1 MHCLSSP
8 RHFLAGVSFGVLV
21 SSAVAAPPTPGNV
34 TAARVAA
41 DTSGDNW
48 LVKGGGFAQQQYSP
62 LRAINDKNVAQ
73 LGVAWIAEMDDPM
86 GLAAEPL
93 VVDGVIYVSAPRS
106 IVRAVNAVDG
116 KILWTFDPHIRLDY
130 STVNSTIAR
139 VNRGVAVWEGK
150 VYVGTADG
158 RLIAIDA
165 AKGAQL
171 WSVTMD
177 DPAHDGISGAPR
189 VAAGKVFIGHTGSD
203 DQVRGSIAAYDA
215 NTGKRVWQFWTVPGD
230 PALGFESK
238 TMEMAAKTW
247 SGKDWWKQGGGAVW
261 DTITY
266 DSKTGLLLFGTSKAF
281 RGGPD
286 DAQEAGGGAKLFSGS
301 IVAVHADTGE
311 YAWHYQTST
320 PERQTENFHIVLA
333 DIPIGG
339 RVRHVA
345 MSAARNGTYYVL
357 DAATGELVSQ
367 TPLVKQEWSGP
378 RMDYPGVV
386 VNGVED
392 CKGNCF
398 GVRNWWPMSYDPIT
412 RLTYVPIM
420 DRRRTSPPTPDA
432 LPMVGRLVAWDP
444 KTATTRWS
452 VEHSLIINSGVLSTA
467 GNLVFQGQ
475 GTGEFAAYAADTG
488 KKLWSAQTGSAV
500 NAVPVT
506 FTVNGEQYVIVP
518 VGWGGA
524 FRLWSPSTMMVT
536 PTSKYGPSRLVAFKL
551 GGRQPFLLPA
561 SQVPEVP
568 RPPAQTYTAEQIKQG
583 AALADDHGCTDCHSP
598 KFDGAGRWAV
608 NGGIPDLRYMPPE
621 AHRDW
626 YAIVL
631 GGSHRQ
637 QGMMPFGTSSTQLR
651 VTGLTPAEA
660 DAIHAY
666 VIDRAQAAYELQR
679 SAFAT
684 ALQAQKSAANDNE

>member
-1 MHCLSSP
+1 
-8 RHFLAGVSFGVLV
+8 
-21 SSAVAAPPTPGNV
+21 
-34 TAARVAA
+34 
-41 DTSGDNW
+41 
-48 LVKGGGFAQQQYSP
+48 
-62 LRAINDKNVAQ
+62 

-106 IVRAVNAVDG
+106 IVRAVNAADG

-130 STVNSTIAR
+130 STVDSSIAR
-139 VNRGVAVWEGK
+139 VNRGVAVWEGT

-158 RLIAIDA
+158 RLMAIDA
-165 AKGAQL
+165 AKGTQL

-203 DQVRGSIAAYDA
+203 DQVRGSIAAYA
-215 NTGKRVWQFWTVPGD
+215 ATTGKRLWQFWTVPGD

-238 TMEMAAKTW
+238 TMEMAARTW
-247 SGKDWWKQGGGAVW
+247 FGKEWWKQGGGAVW
-261 DTITY
+261 DPITY
-266 DSKTGLLLFGTSKAF
+266 DAKTGLLLFGTSKAF

-320 PERQTENFHIVLA
+320 PKRQTENFHIVLA
-333 DIPIGG
+333 DLPIGG

-357 DAATGELVSQ
+357 DAETGELLSQ

-412 RLTYVPIM
+412 QLTYVPIM
-420 DRRRTSPPTPDA
+420 DRRRTSPPTSDA

-452 VEHSLIINSGVLSTA
+452 VEHPLTINSGVLSTA

-506 FTVNGEQYVIVP
+506 FKVNGEQYVIVP

-551 GGRQPFLLPA
+551 GGRQPFPLPA
-561 SQVPEVP
+561 IQVPEVP
-568 RPPAQTYTAEQIKQG
+568 HPPAQTYTAEQVKQG
-583 AALADDHGCTDCHSP
+583 AVLADDHGCTDCHSP

-608 NGGIPDLRYMPPE
+608 NGGVPDLRYMPPE

-631 GGSHRQ
+631 GGSHQQ
-637 QGMMPFGTSSTQLR
+637 QGMMPFGTSSTALR

-679 SAFAT
+679 SAST
-684 ALQAQKSAANDNE
+684 KP

>member
-1 MHCLSSP
+1 MLCLPP
-8 RHFLAGVSFGVLV
+8 RYLLAAVSFGVLA
-21 SSAVAAPPTPGNV
+21 SSAVAAPSAPGNV

-41 DTSGDNW
+41 DSSGDNW
-48 LVKGGGFAQQQYSP
+48 LVKGGSFAQQQFSP
-62 LRAINDKNVAQ
+62 LRAINDKNVAR
-73 LGVAWIAEMDDPM
+73 LGLAWIAEMDDPM

-106 IVRAVNAVDG
+106 IVRAVNAADG
-116 KILWTFDPHIRLDY
+116 KILWTFDPHVRLDY
-130 STVNSTIAR
+130 STVDSSIAR

-158 RLIAIDA
+158 RLMAIDA
-165 AKGAQL
+165 AKGTQL
-171 WSVTMD
+171 WSVAMD
-177 DPAHDGISGAPR
+177 DPAHEGISGAPR

-203 DQVRGSIAAYDA
+203 DQVRGSISAYDA
-215 NTGKRVWQFWTVPGD
+215 NSGKRVWQFWTVPGD

-238 TMEMAAKTW
+238 TIEMAAKTW
-247 SGKDWWKQGGGAVW
+247 SGKEWWKQGGGAVW
-261 DTITY
+261 DPITY
-266 DSKTGLLLFGTSKAF
+266 DAKTGLLLFGTSKAF

-286 DAQEAGGGAKLFSGS
+286 DAQAAGGGAKLFSGS

-320 PERQTENFHIVLA
+320 PKRQTENFHIVLA
-333 DIPIGG
+333 DVPIGG

-357 DAATGELVSQ
+357 DAGTGELISQ
-367 TPLVKQEWSGP
+367 TPLVKQEWSGA

-412 RLTYVPIM
+412 QLTYVPIM
-420 DRRRTSPPTPDA
+420 DRRRAPPPTSDA

-452 VEHSLIINSGVLSTA
+452 VEHPLTINSGVLSTA

-488 KKLWSAQTGSAV
+488 KKLWSVQTGSAV

-506 FTVNGEQYVIVP
+506 FKVNGEQYVIVP

-551 GGRQPFLLPA
+551 GGLQPFPLPA
-561 SQVPEVP
+561 IQVPEVP
-568 RPPAQTYTAEQIKQG
+568 PPPAQTYTAEQVKQG

-637 QGMMPFGTSSTQLR
+637 QGMMPFGTSSTALR

-666 VIDRAQAAYELQR
+666 VIDRAQAAYEQQR
-679 SAFAT
+679 SA
-684 ALQAQKSAANDNE
+684 SAKP

>member
-1 MHCLSSP
+1 MPCLRSL
-8 RHFLAGVSFGVLV
+8 RYLLTAVSFGVLA
-21 SSAVAAPPTPGNV
+21 SSAVAAPAPPGNV

-48 LVKGGGFAQQQYSP
+48 LVKGGSFAQQQFSP
-62 LRAINDKNVAQ
+62 LRAINDKNVAK

-106 IVRAVNAVDG
+106 IVRAINAADG
-116 KILWTFDPHIRLDY
+116 KILWTFDPHVRLDY
-130 STVNSTIAR
+130 STVDSSIAR
-139 VNRGVAVWEGK
+139 VNRGVGVWEGK

-158 RLIAIDA
+158 RLMAIDA
-165 AKGAQL
+165 SRGTQL

-177 DPAHDGISGAPR
+177 DPAHEGISGAPR

-203 DQVRGSIAAYDA
+203 DQVRGSISAYDA

-238 TMEMAAKTW
+238 TIEMAARTW
-247 SGKDWWKQGGGAVW
+247 SGKEWWKQGGGAVW
-261 DTITY
+261 DPITY
-266 DSKTGLLLFGTSKAF
+266 DAKTGLLLFGTSKAF

-320 PERQTENFHIVLA
+320 PKRQTENFHIVLA
-333 DIPIGG
+333 DLPIGG

-357 DAATGELVSQ
+357 DAETGELVSQ

-378 RMDYPGVV
+378 KMDYPGVV

-412 RLTYVPIM
+412 QLTYVPIM
-420 DRRRTSPPTPDA
+420 DRRRTPPPTPDA

-452 VEHSLIINSGVLSTA
+452 VEHPLTINSGVLSTA
-467 GNLVFQGQ
+467 GNLVFHGQ

-506 FTVNGEQYVIVP
+506 FKVNGEQYVIVP

-551 GGRQPFLLPA
+551 GGRQPFPLPA
-561 SQVPEVP
+561 IRVPEVP
-568 RPPAQTYTAEQIKQG
+568 HPPAQTYTAEQVKQG

-608 NGGIPDLRYMPPE
+608 NGGIPDLRYMPLE

-631 GGSHRQ
+631 GGSHQQ
-637 QGMMPFGTSSTQLR
+637 QGMMPFGASSRTLR
-651 VTGLTPAEA
+651 VIGLTPAEA

-666 VIDRAQAAYELQR
+666 VIDRAQAAYEQQR
-679 SAFAT
+679 SA
-684 ALQAQKSAANDNE
+684 LVKP

>member
-1 MHCLSSP
+1 
-8 RHFLAGVSFGVLV
+8 
-21 SSAVAAPPTPGNV
+21 
-34 TAARVAA
+34 
-41 DTSGDNW
+41 
-48 LVKGGGFAQQQYSP
+48 
-62 LRAINDKNVAQ
+62 
-73 LGVAWIAEMDDPM
+73 
-86 GLAAEPL
+86 
-93 VVDGVIYVSAPRS
+93 
-106 IVRAVNAVDG
+106 
-116 KILWTFDPHIRLDY
+116 LDY

>member
-1 MHCLSSP
+1 MPCLPSP
-8 RHFLAGVSFGVLV
+8 RQLLAAVSFGVLA
-21 SSAVAAPPTPGNV
+21 SSAVAAPPPPGNV

-48 LVKGGGFAQQQYSP
+48 LVKGGSFAQQQFSP

-106 IVRAVNAVDG
+106 IVRAVNAADG

-130 STVNSTIAR
+130 STVDSSIAR

-158 RLIAIDA
+158 RLMAIDA
-165 AKGAQL
+165 AKGTQL

-215 NTGKRVWQFWTVPGD
+215 NTGKRLWQFWTVPGD

-238 TMEMAAKTW
+238 TMEMAARTW
-247 SGKDWWKQGGGAVW
+247 SGKEWWKQGGGAVW
-261 DTITY
+261 DPITY
-266 DSKTGLLLFGTSKAF
+266 DAKTGLLLFGTSKAF

-333 DIPIGG
+333 DVPIAG

-357 DAATGELVSQ
+357 DAETGELVSQ

-412 RLTYVPIM
+412 QLTYVPIM
-420 DRRRTSPPTPDA
+420 DRRRTSPPTSDA

-452 VEHSLIINSGVLSTA
+452 VEHPLTINSGVLSTA

-506 FTVNGEQYVIVP
+506 FKVNGEQYVIVP

-551 GGRQPFLLPA
+551 GGRQPFPLPA
-561 SQVPEVP
+561 IQVPEVP
-568 RPPAQTYTAEQIKQG
+568 HPPAQTYTAEQVKQG

-631 GGSHRQ
+631 GGSHQQ
-637 QGMMPFGTSSTQLR
+637 QGMMPFGTSSTALR

-679 SAFAT
+679 SAST
-684 ALQAQKSAANDNE
+684 KP

>member
-1 MHCLSSP
+1 MPCLPAP
-8 RHFLAGVSFGVLV
+8 RHLLAAVSFGVLA
-21 SSAVAAPPTPGNV
+21 SSAVAAPPPPGNV

-48 LVKGGGFAQQQYSP
+48 LVKGGSFAQQQFSP

-93 VVDGVIYVSAPRS
+93 VVDGVIYMSAPRS
-106 IVRAVNAVDG
+106 IVRAVNAADG

-130 STVNSTIAR
+130 STVDSSIAR

-165 AKGAQL
+165 AKGTQL

-247 SGKDWWKQGGGAVW
+247 SGKEWWKQGGGAVW
-261 DTITY
+261 DPITY
-266 DSKTGLLLFGTSKAF
+266 DAKTGLLLFGTSKAF

-301 IVAVHADTGE
+301 IVAVHADNGE

-333 DIPIGG
+333 DVPIGG

-357 DAATGELVSQ
+357 DAETGELVSQ

-412 RLTYVPIM
+412 QLTYVPIM

-452 VEHSLIINSGVLSTA
+452 VEHPLIINSGVLSTA
-467 GNLVFQGQ
+467 GNLVFHGQ

-506 FTVNGEQYVIVP
+506 FKVNGEQYVIVP

-551 GGRQPFLLPA
+551 GGRQPFPLPA
-561 SQVPEVP
+561 IQVPEVP
-568 RPPAQTYTAEQIKQG
+568 HPPAQTYTAEQVKQG
-583 AALADDHGCTDCHSP
+583 AALADDHSCTDCHSP

-631 GGSHRQ
+631 GGSHQQ
-637 QGMMPFGTSSTQLR
+637 QGMMPFGTSSTALR

-679 SAFAT
+679 NASM
-684 ALQAQKSAANDNE
+684 KP

>member
-568 RPPAQTYTAEQIKQG
+568 RPPAQTYSAEQVKQG

-666 VIDRAQAAYELQR
+666 VIDRAQAAYEQQR
-679 SAFAT
+679 STSSAGFAGSEVSGER
-684 ALQAQKSAANDNE
+684 Q

>member
-1 MHCLSSP
+1 MPCLPSP
-8 RHFLAGVSFGVLV
+8 RHLLAAVSFGVLA
-21 SSAVAAPPTPGNV
+21 SSAVAAPPPPGNV

-41 DTSGDNW
+41 DSSGDNW
-48 LVKGGGFAQQQYSP
+48 LVKGGSFAQQQFSP

-73 LGVAWIAEMDDPM
+73 LGVAWITEMDDPM

-106 IVRAVNAVDG
+106 IVRAVNAADG
-116 KILWTFDPHIRLDY
+116 KILWTYDPHIRLDY
-130 STVNSTIAR
+130 STVDSSIAR

-158 RLIAIDA
+158 RLMAIDA
-165 AKGAQL
+165 AKGTQL

-247 SGKDWWKQGGGAVW
+247 SGKEWWKQGGGAVW
-261 DTITY
+261 DPITY
-266 DSKTGLLLFGTSKAF
+266 DAKTGLLLFGTSKAF

-333 DIPIGG
+333 DVPIGG

-357 DAATGELVSQ
+357 DAETGELVSQ

-378 RMDYPGVV
+378 RMDYPGIV

-412 RLTYVPIM
+412 QLTYVPIM

-452 VEHSLIINSGVLSTA
+452 VEHPLTINSGVLSTA
-467 GNLVFQGQ
+467 GNLVFHGQ
-475 GTGEFAAYAADTG
+475 GTGEFAAYGADTG

-506 FTVNGEQYVIVP
+506 FKVNGEQYVIVP

-551 GGRQPFLLPA
+551 GGRQPFPLPA
-561 SQVPEVP
+561 IQMPEVP
-568 RPPAQTYTAEQIKQG
+568 RPPAQTYTAEQVKQG
-583 AALADDHGCTDCHSP
+583 AALADDHSCTDCHSP
-598 KFDGAGRWAV
+598 KFDGAGRWAI

-631 GGSHRQ
+631 GGSHQQ
-637 QGMMPFGTSSTQLR
+637 QGMMPFGTSSTALR

-679 SAFAT
+679 SASM
-684 ALQAQKSAANDNE
+684 KP

>member
-1 MHCLSSP
+1 MRCLPSP
-8 RHFLAGVSFGVLV
+8 RYLCAAVSLGVHA
-21 SSAVAAPPTPGNV
+21 SSAVAAAPPPGNV

-48 LVKGGGFAQQQYSP
+48 LVKGGSFAQQQFSP

-93 VVDGVIYVSAPRS
+93 VVDGVVYVSAPRS
-106 IVRAVNAVDG
+106 IVRAVNAADG
-116 KILWTFDPHIRLDY
+116 KILWTYNPHIRLDY
-130 STVNSTIAR
+130 STVDSSIAR

-165 AKGAQL
+165 AKGTQL

-177 DPAHDGISGAPR
+177 DPALQGISGAPR

-215 NTGKRVWQFWTVPGD
+215 NTGRRVWQFWTVPGD

-247 SGKDWWKQGGGAVW
+247 SGKEWWKQGGGAVW
-261 DTITY
+261 DPITY
-266 DSKTGLLLFGTSKAF
+266 DAKTGLLLFGTSKAF

-333 DIPIGG
+333 DLPIGG

-357 DAATGELVSQ
+357 DAETGELVSQ

-412 RLTYVPIM
+412 QLTYVPIM

-452 VEHSLIINSGVLSTA
+452 VEHPLTINSGVLSTA
-467 GNLVFQGQ
+467 GNLVFHGQ
-475 GTGEFAAYAADTG
+475 GTGEFSAYAADTG

-506 FTVNGEQYVIVP
+506 FKVNGEQYVIVP

-551 GGRQPFLLPA
+551 GGRQPFPLPA
-561 SQVPEVP
+561 IQVPEVP
-568 RPPAQTYTAEQIKQG
+568 RPPAQTYTAEQVKQG
-583 AALADDHGCTDCHSP
+583 AALADDHSCTDCHSP

-621 AHRDW
+621 AHQDW

-631 GGSHRQ
+631 GGSHQQ
-637 QGMMPFGTSSTQLR
+637 QGMMPFGASSTALR

-679 SAFAT
+679 SASVSP
-684 ALQAQKSAANDNE
+684 K

>member
-1 MHCLSSP
+1 MHCLPSP
-8 RHFLAGVSFGVLV
+8 RHFLAAVSFGVLAA
-21 SSAVAAPPTPGNV
+21 SAVAAPPTPGNV

-130 STVNSTIAR
+130 STVNSSIAR
-139 VNRGVAVWEGK
+139 VNRGVAVWEGE

-261 DTITY
+261 DPITY

-333 DIPIGG
+333 DMPIGG

-357 DAATGELVSQ
+357 DAGTGELIRQ

-398 GVRNWWPMSYDPIT
+398 GVRNWWPMSYNPIT
-412 RLTYVPIM
+412 QLTYVPIM
-420 DRRRTSPPTPDA
+420 DRRRTAPPTPDA

-444 KTATTRWS
+444 RTATTRWS

-551 GGRQPFLLPA
+551 GGRQPFPLPPI
-561 SQVPEVP
+561 QVPEVP

-637 QGMMPFGTSSTQLR
+637 QGMMPFGTSSTELR

-679 SAFAT
+679 SE
-684 ALQAQKSAANDNE
+684 SR

>member
-1 MHCLSSP
+1 MPCFLSP
-8 RHFLAGVSFGVLV
+8 RHLLAAVSFGVLA
-21 SSAVAAPPTPGNV
+21 SSAVAAPPPPGNV

-48 LVKGGGFAQQQYSP
+48 LVKGGSFAQQQFSP

-106 IVRAVNAVDG
+106 IVRAVNAADG

-130 STVNSTIAR
+130 STVDSSIAR

-158 RLIAIDA
+158 RLMAIDA
-165 AKGAQL
+165 AKGTQL

-215 NTGKRVWQFWTVPGD
+215 NTGKRLWQFWTVPGD

-238 TMEMAAKTW
+238 TMEMAARTW
-247 SGKDWWKQGGGAVW
+247 FGKEWWKQGGGAVW
-261 DTITY
+261 DPITY
-266 DSKTGLLLFGTSKAF
+266 DAKTGLLLFGTSKAF

-320 PERQTENFHIVLA
+320 PKRQTENFHIVLA
-333 DIPIGG
+333 DLPIGG

-357 DAATGELVSQ
+357 DAETGELLSQ

-412 RLTYVPIM
+412 QLTYVPIM
-420 DRRRTSPPTPDA
+420 DRRRTSPPTSDA

-452 VEHSLIINSGVLSTA
+452 VEHPLTINSGVLSTA

-506 FTVNGEQYVIVP
+506 FKVNGEQYVIVP

-551 GGRQPFLLPA
+551 GGRQPFPLPA
-561 SQVPEVP
+561 IQVPEVP
-568 RPPAQTYTAEQIKQG
+568 HPPAQTYTAEQVKQG
-583 AALADDHGCTDCHSP
+583 AVLADDHGCTDCHSP

-608 NGGIPDLRYMPPE
+608 NGGVPDLRYMPPE

-631 GGSHRQ
+631 GGSHQQ
-637 QGMMPFGTSSTQLR
+637 QGMMPFGTSSTALR

-679 SAFAT
+679 SAST
-684 ALQAQKSAANDNE
+684 KP